1 MSAARNNGVSLNTA
15 MKEINVGSPYLL
27 ALHGKFVIVGKE
39 PDGDS
44 VRFIPDTPEH
54 FDQLHRA
61 YLIRPAHDGSVQLRF
76 EGIDAPELHY
86 GSDAQ
91 PLGKEAR
98 DLLLKLI
105 GFKQVTYSSRPNST
119 SVTSATPTSVGAYIL
134 SQAADVHGRPIS
146 YTLLDA
152 DAAKL
157 TNNTW
162 VHVTDALLEK
172 TLNVQVV
179 DAGLA
184 YYLGY
189 TSAATAH
196 RKYISGRARKARE
209 KNLGV
214 WAQDSSADF
223 KLTDQDSIG
232 PAGQLIFPKLFR
244 RCTDYLKDVAKGFEG
259 NLSDW
264 MVAISEGSR
273 QENDQ
278 VVLADHT
285 TVPFSTLIQQ
295 RNSHIVFQPDLL
307 SITFVEQ

>member
-1 MSAARNNGVSLNTA
+1 

-27 ALHGKFVIVGKE
+27 ALHGKFVIIGKE

-44 VRFIPDTPEH
+44 VRFVPDTPEH

-61 YLIRPAHDGSVQLRF
+61 HLIRPAHDDSVQLRF

-105 GFKQVTYSSRPNST
+105 GFEQVTYSARPNST
-119 SVTSATPTSVGAYIL
+119 SVTSSTPTEVGAYII

-146 YTLLDA
+146 YALRD

-162 VHVTDALLEK
+162 VHVNNALLEK
-172 TLNVQVV
+172 TLNVQMV
-179 DAGLA
+179 DAGQA

-196 RKYISGRARKARE
+196 RRYISGAER
-209 KNLGV
+209 G
-214 WAQDSSADF
+214 
-223 KLTDQDSIG
+223 
-232 PAGQLIFPKLFR
+232 R
-244 RCTDYLKDVAKGFEG
+244 RVRR
-259 NLSDW
+259 
-264 MVAISEGSR
+264 V
-273 QENDQ
+273 
-278 VVLADHT
+278 
-285 TVPFSTLIQQ
+285 
-295 RNSHIVFQPDLL
+295 
-307 SITFVEQ
+307 